1 MNKNISIFLNPVNWF
16 KAYQFHKENA
26 NYDKSS
32 YDLELYLYSK
42 ILKND
47 MLHWGYFED
56 INITPDAIS
65 VRDVEEAQMK

>member
-47 MLHWGYFED
+47 MLHWG
-56 INITPDAIS
+56 
-65 VRDVEEAQMK
+65 